1 VVSSS
6 GTAPEAARAGVTS
19 VVRDGDQILIDLAQR
34 KLDFWSTRR
43 RLNVVERHITRGH
56 FPGEPIFVRRPG
68 ATADNDG
75 ILLSVVL
82 DGRAGRSYLLALD
95 PPTLESRARAFLPH
109 HVPSGFPAHSRCFEA
124 GDLAKP
130 RVRMS
135 HTNSGS
141 FGQRERHQA
150 GEGPEVRVR
159 LPPPF
164 QEKLL
169 NDINSM
175 MSVAS
180 YKPTSSPAAIL

>member
-1 VVSSS
+1 
-6 GTAPEAARAGVTS
+6 
-19 VVRDGDQILIDLAQR
+19 LIDLAQR
-34 KLDFWSTRR
+34 KLDFWSSRR

-124 GDLAKP
+124 GDLAGP

-159 LPPPF
+159 LPPPAS
-164 QEKLL
+164 LL
-169 NDINSM
+169 RSPRSRSAASGSPKISRGDPLSRGLDIFR
-175 MSVAS
+175 VW
-180 YKPTSSPAAIL
+180 